1 MTHPRNAD
9 GGIVASAQARALETC
24 SKLLSSGL
32 SPSALEFDQISR
44 EQGGCSQVTGLACKA
59 YPTVGGELHPAP
71 KLVVGNYRNFAGIA
85 TRGGGEMGVM
95 RHRNGGIF
103 DLKMFG

>member
-44 EQGGCSQVTGLACKA
+44 EQSGCSQVTGLACKA
-59 YPTVGGELHPAP
+59 CPTVGGELHPAP
-71 KLVVGNYRNFAGIA
+71 KLVVGNYRNFLGFA
-85 TRGGGEMGVM
+85 TRGCSERGEAGN
-95 RHRNGGIF
+95 RNKEFFLRMSIG
-103 DLKMFG
+103 